1 MTVTPLHA
9 TWLPTRDAA
18 AQLGVNRRTLQR
30 WASAGRIE
38 SRPGPDGVTLY
49 RVPKNDTAAARDTV
63 PPTAV
68 TRAARVAAPRD
79 TAATSPVGEL
89 VHALRDALHSAALA
103 GVQRDAAIAELDQV
117 RAELDDT
124 RRRADLAESTA
135 TDLASAL
142 RRRAVIVRDLARR
155 VGELQAA
162 VPRHGSTPS
171 R

>member
-38 SRPGPDGVTLY
+38 SKPGPDGATLY
-49 RVPKNDTAAARDTV
+49 RVAIADQAAARDTV
-63 PPTAV
+63 PPATVAPA
-68 TRAARVAAPRD
+68 TRGATPRDFAAP
-79 TAATSPVGEL
+79 SPVGEL

-117 RAELDDT
+117 RAELDDA

-135 TDLASAL
+135 TDLATAL
-142 RRRAVIVRDLARR
+142 RRRAVIVRNLARR
-155 VGELQAA
+155 VGALEGG
-162 VPRHGSTPS
+162 R
-171 R
+171 